1 MNSLMNIP
9 EYEVSQFNRMFKEVV
24 EVNFDY
30 VRIRGEISEL
40 KNAASGH
47 MYLTLKDDNSVLNAT
62 LWSQKINYLQIIPE
76 IGMEVIVSGKIS
88 TYAKSISTYS
98 INIDKLELAGEGA
111 LLKIIEE
118 RKKRLR
124 ENGVFDNDHKIDIPY
139 LPNKIGVI
147 TSTTGSVIH
156 DIINRIKD
164 RFPTNIDIWPVSVQ
178 GISAAES
185 IVNAVEGFNHLDD
198 NLKPDII
205 IIARG
210 GGSTEDLMPFND
222 ERLALTV
229 YDSKIP
235 IISAIGHETD
245 TTIIDYVSDLR
256 ASTPTAAAEK
266 AVPVKS
272 ELEYAIQNLYRQ
284 MNHLIAN
291 SIYKTRSH
299 IDSSSKFLKA
309 PNLIIKS
316 YKEKIN
322 KSYFLLYKEV
332 KNIFNISNIKK
343 NNLEKLLKSPQDIFE
358 GKKIFLQK
366 LSSNLDRNINFD
378 YTDSAKEFNKLIR
391 LLDSNSLNSN
401 LKKGYSIIKKSKKI
415 INKSKYI
422 NVNDEIE
429 VQFYDKLVKLR
440 IKKTN

>member
-1 MNSLMNIP
+1 MNSLINIP

-24 EVNFDY
+24 EINFDY

-47 MYLTLKDDNSVLNAT
+47 IYLTLKDDNSILNAT
-62 LWSQKINYLQIIPE
+62 IWSQKKNYLQIKPE

-111 LLKIIEE
+111 LLKIVEE
-118 RKKRLR
+118 RKKRLK
-124 ENGVFDNDHKIDIPY
+124 ENGIFDHNHKMNIPY

-147 TSTTGSVIH
+147 TSITGSVIH

-164 RFPTNIDIWPVSVQ
+164 RFPTNIDIWPVPVQ
-178 GISAAES
+178 GINAAES
-185 IVNAVEGFNHLDD
+185 IVKAVEGFNYLD
-198 NLKPDII
+198 NSLKPDII

-245 TTIIDYVSDLR
+245 TTIVDYVSDFR

-266 AVPVKS
+266 AVPVKN
-272 ELEYAIQNLYRQ
+272 ELEHAIQNLFRQ
-284 MNHLIAN
+284 MNHLIEN
-291 SIYKTRSH
+291 SIYNSKSN

-322 KSYFLLYKEV
+322 KNYFLLSKEI
-332 KNIFNISNIKK
+332 KNIFNISSIKK
-343 NNLEKLLKSPQDIFE
+343 MNLEKLLRSPKDIIE
-358 GKKIFLQK
+358 VKKIFLQK
-366 LSSNLDRNINFD
+366 LSNNLDRNIDYN
-378 YTDSAKEFNKLIR
+378 YTDSTKEFNKFIR
-391 LLDSNSLNSN
+391 LLESNSLYTN
-401 LKKGYSIIKKSKKI
+401 LKKGYSVIRKSKKI
-415 INKSKYI
+415 INESKYI
-422 NVNDEIE
+422 KDNDEIN

>member
-1 MNSLMNIP
+1 MNSLINIP

-24 EVNFDY
+24 EINFDY
-30 VRIRGEISEL
+30 VRIRGDISEL

-47 MYLTLKDDNSVLNAT
+47 IYLTLKDDNSILNAT
-62 LWSQKINYLQIIPE
+62 IWSQKKNYLQIKPE

-111 LLKIIEE
+111 LLKIVEE
-118 RKKRLR
+118 RKKRLK
-124 ENGVFDNDHKIDIPY
+124 ENGIFDHNHKMNIPY

-147 TSTTGSVIH
+147 TSITGSVIH

-164 RFPTNIDIWPVSVQ
+164 RFPTNIDIWPVPVQ
-178 GISAAES
+178 GINAAES
-185 IVNAVEGFNHLDD
+185 IVKAVEGFNYLD
-198 NLKPDII
+198 NSLKPDII

-245 TTIIDYVSDLR
+245 TTIVDYVSDLR

-266 AVPVKS
+266 AVPVKN
-272 ELEYAIQNLYRQ
+272 ELEHVIQNLFRQ
-284 MNHLIAN
+284 MNHLIEN
-291 SIYKTRSH
+291 SIYNSKSN

-322 KSYFLLYKEV
+322 KNYFLLSKEI
-332 KNIFNISNIKK
+332 KNIFNISSIKK
-343 NNLEKLLKSPQDIFE
+343 MNLEKLLRSPKDIIE
-358 GKKIFLQK
+358 EKKIFLQK
-366 LSSNLDRNINFD
+366 LSNNLDRNINNN
-378 YTDSAKEFNKLIR
+378 YTDSTKEFNKFIR
-391 LLDSNSLNSN
+391 LLESNSLYTN
-401 LKKGYSIIKKSKKI
+401 LKKGYSVIRKSKKI
-415 INKSKYI
+415 INESKYI
-422 NVNDEIE
+422 KDNDEIN

>member
-422 NVNDEIE
+422 NVNDEI
-429 VQFYDKLVKLR
+429 
-440 IKKTN
+440 

>member
-1 MNSLMNIP
+1 M
-9 EYEVSQFNRMFKEVV
+9 
-24 EVNFDY
+24 
-30 VRIRGEISEL
+30 
-40 KNAASGH
+40 
-47 MYLTLKDDNSVLNAT
+47 
-62 LWSQKINYLQIIPE
+62 
-76 IGMEVIVSGKIS
+76 
-88 TYAKSISTYS
+88 
-98 INIDKLELAGEGA
+98 
-111 LLKIIEE
+111 
-118 RKKRLR
+118 
-124 ENGVFDNDHKIDIPY
+124 
-139 LPNKIGVI
+139 PNKIGVI

-429 VQFYDKLVKLR
+429 VQFYDKL
-440 IKKTN
+440 